1 MQYVKLIFSW
11 LIWLL
16 LYNKSVEGF
25 GKHGTRAVWMTIL
38 SIYKLYKS
46 SALASYSL
54 PRCIHE
60 IKTLAV
66 GLEM

>member
-25 GKHGTRAVWMTIL
+25 GKHDTRAVWMTIL

-54 PRCIHE
+54 DAPDASMRLKH
-60 IKTLAV
+60 
-66 GLEM
+66 